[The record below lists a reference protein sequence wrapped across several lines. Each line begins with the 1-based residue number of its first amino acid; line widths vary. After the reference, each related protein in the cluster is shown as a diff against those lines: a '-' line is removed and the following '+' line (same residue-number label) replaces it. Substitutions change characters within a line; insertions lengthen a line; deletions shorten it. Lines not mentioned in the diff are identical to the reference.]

1 MCISL
6 AVQCSSDKTKGGIV
20 LWGNVRSSCPSS
32 CMCRLDDSI
41 EEGCILLDH
50 VQQHNLHLATL
61 GKYEFRCPHLPFPH
75 GMSTAR
81 RALAVLGQSAVL

>member
-6 AVQCSSDKTKGGIV
+6 AVQCSSDKTKGGIEF
-20 LWGNVRSSCPSS
+20 RPSCPSL
-32 CMCRLDDSI
+32 CVCRLDDSI

-75 GMSTAR
+75 GISTVR
-81 RALAVLGQSAVL
+81 QALVAAGQSAVL